1 VFDVIIFKSAE
12 DDLKQSCEWYEL
24 QQTGLSKRF
33 LKDFFG
39 KLTIIQNTPLIYS
52 IKFSGRYRFARL
64 NDFPFFIV
72 FEIKGN
78 TVLVNSV
85 FHTSRNSQGL

>member
-1 VFDVIIFKSAE
+1 MLDVIIFKSAE

-24 QQTGLSKRF
+24 QQTGLSNRF

-39 KLTIIQNTPLIYS
+39 KLGTIRNNPLIYPV
-52 IKFSGRYRFARL
+52 KFSEKYRFARL

-72 FEIKGN
+72 FEIKDD
-78 TVLVNSV
+78 TILVNSV
-85 FHTSRNSQGL
+85 FHTSRDPQEL